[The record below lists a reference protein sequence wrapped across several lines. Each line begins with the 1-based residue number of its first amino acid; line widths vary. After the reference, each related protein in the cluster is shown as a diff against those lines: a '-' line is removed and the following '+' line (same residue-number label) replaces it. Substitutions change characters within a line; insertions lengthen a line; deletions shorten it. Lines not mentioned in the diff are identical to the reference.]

1 MTSTRRIWTV
11 VPVMG
16 IGGAEVVA
24 ATLVQAE
31 RARGHEV
38 LLASAGGFRAD
49 RLVADGVPHLEVP
62 LASRRPLD
70 LLRAVRA
77 LRLAVRR
84 TARPD
89 VVHAHNVKAAV
100 VARLAVGRRIPVVV
114 TVHGVPDGSW
124 STAGRLLRRV
134 ADAVV
139 AVSPHVAE
147 QLVANGV
154 PAARVRVVENAVQPL
169 TRPDRADAR
178 RSLDLTGEAPVVL
191 CLARLVEQKRHDLLV
206 AAWPEVHH
214 AVEPAPVLLV
224 AGDGPTRA
232 SVEAAAE
239 RDCPSG
245 SVRFLGSRDDADVL
259 LAAAD
264 LLVLPTDWEGLPISL
279 LEAMGAG
286 VPVVVSR
293 VGGVVETLGSAVR
306 LVEPG
311 AVAPLA
317 AALTELLADPAAR
330 HDLAA
335 RATALVADRFHPD
348 RMVAG
353 HEAVQHD
360 LVTGAFQEV
369 RA

>member
-49 RLVADGVPHLEVP
+49 RLVADGVSHLEVP

-70 LLRAVRA
+70 LLRAVRT
-77 LRLAVRR
+77 LRAQRR
-84 TARPD
+84 AARPD

-100 VARLAVGRRIPVVV
+100 VARLAVGRRVPLVV

-124 STAGRLLRRV
+124 STAGRLLTRV

-147 QLVANGV
+147 QLVAHGV
-154 PAARVRVVENAVQPL
+154 PAARVRVVENAVLPL

-178 RSLDLTGEAPVVL
+178 RSLGVPDDAPVVL
-191 CLARLVEQKRHDLLV
+191 CLARLVDQKRHDLLV
-206 AAWPEVHH
+206 AAWPDVHRG
-214 AVEPAPVLLV
+214 VEPAPVLLV

-232 SVEAAAE
+232 AVQAAAE

-245 SVRFLGSRDDADVL
+245 SVQFLGSRDDADVL

-311 AVAPLA
+311 AVAPLG

-335 RATALVADRFHPD
+335 RASALVADRFHPD

>member
-1 MTSTRRIWTV
+1 MRILTV

-16 IGGAEVVA
+16 VGGAEVVA
-24 ATLVQAE
+24 ATLVRAE
-31 RARGHEV
+31 RDRGHEV

-77 LRLAVRR
+77 LRRATRR
-84 TARPD
+84 PSRPD

-100 VARLAVGRRIPVVV
+100 VARLAVGRRVPVVV

-124 STAGRLLRRV
+124 RTAGRLLTRI

-139 AVSPHVAE
+139 AVSPHVSE
-147 QLVANGV
+147 QLTAHGV
-154 PAARVRVVENAVQPL
+154 PASRVRVVPNAVQPVA
-169 TRPDRADAR
+169 RHDRAEAR
-178 RSLDLTGEAPVVL
+178 LALGLAEDAPVAL
-191 CLARLVEQKRHDLLV
+191 CLARMVEQKRHDLLV
-206 AAWPEVHH
+206 AAWPEV
-214 AVEPAPVLLV
+214 VDRTDPSSVLIV
-224 AGDGPTRA
+224 AGDGPTRP
-232 SVEAAAE
+232 SVEATAVGT
-239 RDCPSG
+239 CPPG
-245 SVRFLGSRDDADVL
+245 SVQFLGARDDADLL

-264 LLVLPTDWEGLPISL
+264 VLVLPTDWEGLPISL
-279 LEAMGAG
+279 LEAMSAE

-317 AALTELLADPAAR
+317 EALADLLGDPAAR
-330 HDLAA
+330 RALAD
-335 RATALVADRFHPD
+335 RASALVADRFHPD

-353 HEAVQHD
+353 HEAVQDD
-360 LVTGAFQEV
+360 LVNGSIQEA